1 MEIRIYQENLK
12 ISSRHSLVANLL
24 SEDKNVAIVLERL
37 KELTAQLPK
46 RSPISLEFKLFR
58 QIFSEEMLC

>member
-46 RSPISLEFKLFR
+46 RRPISLEFKLFC